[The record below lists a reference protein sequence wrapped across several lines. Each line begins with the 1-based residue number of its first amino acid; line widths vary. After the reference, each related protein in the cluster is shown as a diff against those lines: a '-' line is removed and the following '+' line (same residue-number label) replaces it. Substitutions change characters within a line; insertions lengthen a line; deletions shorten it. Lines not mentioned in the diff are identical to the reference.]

1 MSTHWRL
8 AVGGA
13 ALTVLLSLVVAVV
26 VGVYAGWADA
36 GAFLYGAGVGVVSFT
51 SIAVT
56 ASLLGGRFTGEKM
69 LLGVA
74 VYFGRLVFAVM
85 AVGVPLF
92 WASWPALAV
101 VCGFAGVYVVE
112 NVLLLVGAWRASG
125 TVVRGAPRA

>member
-13 ALTVLLSLVVAVV
+13 ALTVLLSLLVAVV

-36 GAFLYGAGVGVVSFT
+36 GAFIYGAGVGVISFT

-69 LLGVA
+69 LLGMA

-101 VCGFAGVYVVE
+101 VCGFAGVYLVE
-112 NVLLLVGAWRASG
+112 NVLLLVGAWRARG

>member
-1 MSTHWRL
+1 MSAHWRL

-13 ALTVLLSLVVAVV
+13 ALTGLLSLLVAVV

-112 NVLLLVGAWRASG
+112 NVLLLVGAWRAPG
-125 TVVRGAPRA
+125 TFVRGAPRA

>member
-13 ALTVLLSLVVAVV
+13 ALTVLLSLVVALV
-26 VGVYAGWADA
+26 VGISVGWADA

-56 ASLLGGRFTGEKM
+56 ASLLGGRFTGEKL

-74 VYFGRLVFAVM
+74 VYFGRLLFAVA
-85 AVGVPLF
+85 AVGVPILLG
-92 WASWPALAV
+92 SWPVLAM

-112 NVLLLVGAWRASG
+112 NVLLLVGAWKAG
-125 TVVRGAPRA
+125 GAFGRGAPRA